1 MEVIYFQRQ
10 TNSIRLLTLAAP
22 DGLLTQ
28 VEILVII
35 FIMVLHGIGES
46 IPVVFWGF
54 LQVAPCVSAL
64 DYLTYKATN

>member
-35 FIMVLHGIGES
+35 FIMVLHGTGES
-46 IPVVFWGF
+46 IPVGFFF